1 MFVTIRRYQ
10 GKPGQIDETV
20 SRVKSGLLPIL
31 TRQAGFK
38 SYTAVDAGNDVAV
51 SVSAYESRTAAES
64 ANQVAASW
72 VQSNLGD
79 LVGQADVLMGEA
91 LLSATTE
98 DRNLEIVRGGYEA
111 FGRGDIQ
118 AVLGNFHDQI
128 TWQTPGP
135 PELPLAGSRR
145 GIAQVAQFFELLS
158 DLLDITRF
166 EPRQF
171 IAHGDQVI
179 VIGDDTARVRTTGR
193 SLEFRWTHVF
203 TLREGKIV
211 AFEEFNDA
219 SALVAELKST
229 QARL

>member
-10 GKPGQIDETV
+10 GKPGQTEETV
-20 SRVKSGLLPIL
+20 SRVKTGLLPIL
-31 TRQAGFK
+31 TRQQGFA

-51 SVSAYESRTAAES
+51 SVSTYESRAAAEA
-64 ANQVAASW
+64 ANQAAASW

-79 LVGQADVLMGEA
+79 LVGAGEVTMGEA
-91 LLSATTE
+91 LATATAE

-118 AVLGNFHDQI
+118 AVLATFDDQI

-135 PELPLAGSRR
+135 PELPLAGTRR
-145 GIAQVAQFFELLS
+145 GLAQVAQFFQLLT

-171 IAHGDQVI
+171 IARGDQVI
-179 VIGDDTARVRTTGR
+179 VIGDDTARVKATGR

-203 TLREGKIV
+203 TLRNGKIV
-211 AFEEFNDA
+211 ALEEFSDA
-219 SALVAELKST
+219 SALVAELIST

>member
-10 GKPGQIDETV
+10 GKPGQTEATV
-20 SRVKSGLLPIL
+20 SRVKGGLLPIL
-31 TRQAGFK
+31 TQQPGFK
-38 SYTAVDAGNDVAV
+38 SYTAVDAGSDVAV
-51 SVSAYESRTAAES
+51 SVSTYESRAAAES
-64 ANQVAASW
+64 ANQAAASW
-72 VQSNLGD
+72 VRSNLGD
-79 LVGQADVLMGEA
+79 VVGQADVLMGEA
-91 LLSATTE
+91 LLAATAE
-98 DRNLEIVRGGYEA
+98 DRNLEIVRSGYEA

-118 AVLGNFHDQI
+118 AVLATFDDQI
-128 TWQTPGP
+128 ALQTPGP

-145 GIAQVAQFFELLS
+145 GIAQVAQFFQLLT

-171 IAHGDQVI
+171 IARGDQVI
-179 VIGDDTARVRTTGR
+179 VIGDDTARVRPTGR

-203 TLREGKIV
+203 TLRDGRIV
-211 AFEEFNDA
+211 AFEEFNDT